1 MSSHRILRVLIAL
14 YVPFFA
20 ALLASAQSDE
30 ERPKI
35 KHAERLLS
43 RLDPDGE
50 LLRRASDLTRQTV
63 SGAQTLLPEATENFR
78 ERILQWARKPNIAE
92 ILRNPPSA
100 SQGITFERLSRKV
113 NQNLDERLR
122 RQATSDNSL

>member
-50 LLRRASDLTRQTV
+50 LLRRASDLTRQK
-63 SGAQTLLPEATENFR
+63 SRELKLCYLKPRKIFENAYFNGR
-78 ERILQWARKPNIAE
+78 ANRISLKYYE
-92 ILRNPPSA
+92 ILPVSPKVLPS
-100 SQGITFERLSRKV
+100 SVYREK
-113 NQNLDERLR
+113 
-122 RQATSDNSL
+122 

>member
-1 MSSHRILRVLIAL
+1 MSSHRILRVLVAL

-92 ILRNPPSA
+92 ILRNPPRE
-100 SQGITFERLSRKV
+100 SQGFTFERLSLKV